1 MKMMSHDNVV
11 NEDFLR
17 LTRLPRLWSL
27 KADPVRESV
36 SQAYH
41 QQALNRSLS
50 VSGLSFREKLTC
62 SLFVIA
68 EGTSLT
74 LGSNS
79 STGVF
84 SW

>member
-27 KADPVRESV
+27 EADPVRENV

-50 VSGLSFREKLTC
+50 VSGLSFQEKVT
-62 SLFVIA
+62 
-68 EGTSLT
+68 
-74 LGSNS
+74 
-79 STGVF
+79 
-84 SW
+84 